1 MSDQIPHPDAAVLG
15 RVREG
20 MARAGLDA
28 VVAMSQDNA
37 TYLLGVGVPSHRLIR
52 ERRVAVLLPADGPP
66 AVVAVTV
73 EESFLQANL
82 DGVEIRPY
90 DEHTQTAMQVLAAV
104 ARDRGLA
111 GGRIGVEM
119 DFIPAEDHA
128 ELGRL
133 LPRAR
138 LVDAA
143 ALFKQARWV
152 KTPAELARI
161 RHGGRIADEA
171 VSEAFAAARAG
182 MRERD
187 LAVHM
192 AEAFLRR
199 GGDEVRMVVVG
210 AGDRSS
216 HPNAPPTDRVLRH
229 GDIVRVDFLGCVGGY
244 YTDCART
251 AVVGEPTAEQR
262 RIYQALVAIHREVLG
277 RVRPGMRTRDL
288 YALYHARAREH
299 RLNPLRFLGH
309 GLGLGLHEGPFIDA
323 HTDVALEPG
332 MVFAI
337 EPVHFVP
344 HEVGFHLEDVLL
356 VTPQGPEVVT
366 DATDTSALWPIAG

>member
-1 MSDQIPHPDAAVLG
+1 MSEQTLHPDAAVLH
-15 RVREG
+15 RVRQG

-37 TYLLGVGVPSHRLIR
+37 TYVLGVGVPSHRLIR
-52 ERRVAVLLPADGPP
+52 ERRVAVLLPADGAP

-82 DGVEIRPY
+82 NGVEIRPY
-90 DEHTQTAMQVLAAV
+90 DEHTQTAMQVLAAL
-104 ARDRGLA
+104 ARDRGVE

-119 DFIPAEDHA
+119 DFIPAQDHA

-133 LPRAR
+133 LPRAE

-152 KTPAELARI
+152 KTAAELARI
-161 RHGGRIADEA
+161 QRGGRIADEA
-171 VSEAFAAARAG
+171 VSEAFATARAG
-182 MRERD
+182 MTERD
-187 LAVHM
+187 LAVRM
-192 AEAFLRR
+192 TEAFLRR

-210 AGDRSS
+210 AGERSS

-251 AVVGEPTAEQR
+251 AVVGEPTADQR
-262 RIYQALVAIHREVLG
+262 RIYEAIVAIHREVLD
-277 RVRPGMRTRDL
+277 RISPGVHTRDL
-288 YALYHARAREH
+288 HALYHARAREH

-323 HTDVALEPG
+323 HTDAVLEPG

-344 HEVGFHLEDVLL
+344 HEVGFHLEDVLV
-356 VTPQGPEVVT
+356 VTPGGHQVVT
-366 DATDTSALWPIAG
+366 DATDTSTLWSISA

>member
-1 MSDQIPHPDAAVLG
+1 MSEQAPHPDAAVLR

-20 MARAGLDA
+20 MARVGLDA
-28 VVAMSQDNA
+28 VVAMSQDNT

-52 ERRVAVLLPADGPP
+52 ERRVAVLLPGDGDP

-133 LPRAR
+133 LPQAK

-143 ALFKQARWV
+143 GLFKQARWV
-152 KTPAELARI
+152 KTAAELARI

-171 VSEAFAAARAG
+171 VREAFAAARAG
-182 MRERD
+182 MSERD
-187 LAVHM
+187 LAVRM
-192 AEAFLRR
+192 TEAFLRR

-210 AGDRSS
+210 AGERSS
-216 HPNAPPTDRVLRH
+216 HPNAPPTDRALRR

-251 AVVGEPTAEQR
+251 AVVGEPTIEQR
-262 RIYQALVAIHREVLG
+262 RIYEAIVAIHREVLG
-277 RVRPGMRTRDL
+277 RVRPGARTRDL

-337 EPVHFVP
+337 EPVHFIP
-344 HEVGFHLEDVLL
+344 HEVGFHLEDVLV
-356 VTPQGPEVVT
+356 VTPQGHEVVT
-366 DATDTSALWPIAG
+366 DATDTGALLPIAG

>member
-1 MSDQIPHPDAAVLG
+1 MSDQTPHPDAAVLR
-15 RVREG
+15 RVRDG

-52 ERRVAVLLPADGPP
+52 ERRVAVLLPADGDP

-82 DGVEIRPY
+82 DGVEIHPY
-90 DEHTQTAMQVLAAV
+90 DEHTQTAMQVLAALV
-104 ARDRGLA
+104 RSRGLA

-133 LPRAR
+133 LPQAE
-138 LVDAA
+138 LADAA
-143 ALFKQARWV
+143 GLFKQARWV
-152 KTPAELARI
+152 KTASELAHI
-161 RHGGRIADEA
+161 RRGGRIADEA
-171 VSEAFAAARAG
+171 VREAFSAARAG
-182 MRERD
+182 MSERD
-187 LAVHM
+187 LAVRVT
-192 AEAFLRR
+192 EAFLRR

-210 AGDRSS
+210 AGERSS
-216 HPNAPPTDRVLRH
+216 HPNAPPTDRVLH
-229 GDIVRVDFLGCVGGY
+229 PGDIVRVDFLGCVGGY

-262 RIYQALVAIHREVLG
+262 RIYQAIVAIHREVLG
-277 RVRPGMRTRDL
+277 LIRPGVSTRDL
-288 YALYHARAREH
+288 HALYHARAREH

-323 HTDVALEPG
+323 HTEVVLEPG

-356 VTPQGPEVVT
+356 VTPQGHEVVT

>member
-1 MSDQIPHPDAAVLG
+1 MNEQTPCPDAAVLR
-15 RVREG
+15 RVRQG
-20 MARAGLDA
+20 MARANMDA

-52 ERRVAVLLPADGPP
+52 ERRVAVLLPGDGDP

-82 DGVEIRPY
+82 EGVEIRSY
-90 DEHTQTAMQVLAAV
+90 DEHTQTATQVLAAI
-104 ARDRGLA
+104 AHDRGLA

-133 LPRAR
+133 LPRAE

-143 ALFKQARWV
+143 GLFKQARWV
-152 KTPAELARI
+152 KTAVELARI

-171 VSEAFAAARAG
+171 VCEAFAAARAG
-182 MRERD
+182 MSERG
-187 LAVHM
+187 LALRM
-192 AEAFLRR
+192 TEAFLRR

-210 AGDRSS
+210 AGERSS
-216 HPNAPPTDRVLRH
+216 HPNAPPTDRVLRR

-262 RIYQALVAIHREVLG
+262 RIYEALVAIHREVLG
-277 RVRPGMRTRDL
+277 RIRPGTHTRDL
-288 YALYHARAREH
+288 YELYGARAREH

-323 HTDVALEPG
+323 HTDVVLEPG

-344 HEVGFHLEDVLL
+344 HEVGIHLEDVLV
-356 VTPQGPEVVT
+356 VTPEGHEVVT
-366 DATDTSALWPIAG
+366 VATDTSALWAISA

>member
-1 MSDQIPHPDAAVLG
+1 MSDQTLHPDAAVLH
-15 RVREG
+15 RVRDG

-37 TYLLGVGVPSHRLIR
+37 TYVLGVGVPSHRLIR
-52 ERRVAVLLPADGPP
+52 ERRVAVLLPADGAP

-73 EESFLQANL
+73 EESFLEANL

-133 LPRAR
+133 LPQAT

-143 ALFKQARWV
+143 GLFKQARWV
-152 KTPAELARI
+152 KTAAELGRI
-161 RHGGRIADEA
+161 RRGGRIADEA
-171 VSEAFAAARAG
+171 VREAFAAARAG
-182 MRERD
+182 MSERD
-187 LAVHM
+187 LAVRM
-192 AEAFLRR
+192 TEAFLRR

-210 AGDRSS
+210 AGERSS

-251 AVVGEPTAEQR
+251 AVVEEPTAEQR
-262 RIYQALVAIHREVLG
+262 RIYQAIVAIHREVLG
-277 RVRPGMRTRDL
+277 LIRPGASTRDL
-288 YALYHARAREH
+288 HALYHARAREH
-299 RLNPLRFLGH
+299 GLNPLRFLGH

-323 HTDVALEPG
+323 HTEVVLEPG

-356 VTPQGPEVVT
+356 VTPEGHEVIT
-366 DATDTSALWPIAG
+366 DATDTRALWPIAA